1 MGLLL
6 LVLASLPLCCGVL
19 KEHSKAISTITIS
32 LGILT
37 LVVPLLGSL
46 SACGPFVQ
54 SVCSDRCPGFECSV
68 QEKEDISQVCHA
80 LGFFVVYISAF
91 GWVSCIVGVI
101 AASLGCCVCCQC
113 CRPMPKDLEPRPRV
127 TPRSVA
133 SVAPIALPVG
143 SRGGPV
149 GPVGGPVVGPVG
161 GPVAPGSPVPMER
174 LELGERMDLG
184 DLKDPKFMPVP
195 PSVPMMV
202 VGTPSP
208 KQADA

>member
-19 KEHSKAISTITIS
+19 KDHSKAISTITIS

-37 LVVPLLGSL
+37 LLVPLLGSL

-54 SVCSDRCPGFECSV
+54 SVCSDRCPGFECST

-133 SVAPIALPVG
+133 SVAPHIALPVG
-143 SRGGPV
+143 SGNVVPQWVPRWGVRWRRGRRCPWN
-149 GPVGGPVVGPVG
+149 
-161 GPVAPGSPVPMER
+161 ASSLASEWTW
-174 LELGERMDLG
+174 EI
-184 DLKDPKFMPVP
+184 
-195 PSVPMMV
+195 
-202 VGTPSP
+202 
-208 KQADA
+208 

>member
-19 KEHSKAISTITIS
+19 KDHSKAISTITIS

-37 LVVPLLGSL
+37 LLVPLLGSL

-54 SVCSDRCPGFECSV
+54 SVCSDRCPGFECST

-133 SVAPIALPVG
+133 SVAPHIALPVG
-143 SRGGPV
+143 SGNV
-149 GPVGGPVVGPVG
+149 GPAVGPAVG